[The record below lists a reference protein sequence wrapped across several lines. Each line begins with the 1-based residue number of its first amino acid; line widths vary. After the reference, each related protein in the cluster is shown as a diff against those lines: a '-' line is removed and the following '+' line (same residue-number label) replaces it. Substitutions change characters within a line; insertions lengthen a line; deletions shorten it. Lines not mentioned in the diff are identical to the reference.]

1 MENFERYFSSLE
13 SNLFQMPLWKWLTL
27 LVVILLFPFIKKTLE
42 LSLLK
47 FKKNLPPLIK
57 GNKFANYFTPF
68 DIEVPLSSIISLAL
82 FIFVIDLIEPNP
94 QVKKYSLLICQ
105 FLLSLRIIQL
115 AYISTDGLGIYLKE
129 KVFSSEAE
137 NQIQVLPFLLK
148 TLKVVVVVLGVLIAL
163 QNMGFNVV
171 SLLAGLGI
179 GGLAIALAA
188 QDTVSNLFGSV
199 TILFDKPF
207 KIGDQI
213 KLLDIEGTIVEIGF
227 RSTRIRS
234 TANNTLFTIPNSI
247 VAKEKIENLSSRP
260 SRKSRQILNITYET
274 SAEKIKNYIHSIEY
288 LLKTNSLIEPNSVI
302 VKFHNFAAHSLDIL
316 VIFEINSNDYKV
328 FMTTQEET
336 FFEIYKL
343 AQEQQVDFAYP
354 TQKIFFQNLTQN

>member
-1 MENFERYFSSLE
+1 MEHFEKYLSSLE
-13 SNLFQMPLWKWLTL
+13 SNFVQMPLWKWLILL
-27 LVVILLFPFIKKTLE
+27 LVLLLFPFIRKTLE
-42 LSLLK
+42 VALIK

-57 GNKFANYFTPF
+57 KNKFANYFTPF
-68 DIEVPLSSIISLAL
+68 DIEIPIASIVTLTV
-82 FIFVIDLIEPNP
+82 FIFIIDLIEPNA
-94 QVKKYSLLICQ
+94 QVKKYSLLVCQ
-105 FLLSLRIIQL
+105 LLLSIRVIQL
-115 AYISTDGLGIYLKE
+115 VYISTDGLGIYLKE
-129 KVFSSEAE
+129 KFFSSETE
-137 NQIQVLPFLLK
+137 NQLQVLPFLLK
-148 TLKVVVVVLGVLIAL
+148 TIKVLVIVLGVLIAL

-213 KLLDIEGTIVEIGF
+213 KVLDIEGTIEEIGF

-234 TANNTLFTIPNSI
+234 SANNTLFTIPNSI
-247 VAKEKIENLSSRP
+247 VAKEKIENLSDRR
-260 SRKSRQILNITYET
+260 SRKSKQILNITYET
-274 SAEKIKNYIHSIEY
+274 SLEKIKNYIHSVEY
-288 LLKTNSLIEPNSVI
+288 LLKTNSLIDPNSVV

-316 VIFEINSNDYKV
+316 VSFDINSVDYKV

-343 AQEQQVDFAYP
+343 AIEQQVDFAYP
-354 TQKIFFQNLTQN
+354 TQKVLYQNLP